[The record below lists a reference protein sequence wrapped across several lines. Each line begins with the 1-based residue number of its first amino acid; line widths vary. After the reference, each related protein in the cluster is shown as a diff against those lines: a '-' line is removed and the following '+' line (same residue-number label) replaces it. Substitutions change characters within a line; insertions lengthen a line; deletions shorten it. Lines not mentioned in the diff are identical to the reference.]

1 MNLYEQPVHIL
12 HEMRKRKDITTVD
25 ICESVLKRIEKTE
38 SQLHSFLTLRGDRI
52 IKDAAEVDK
61 KIQSGDPVHEIEG
74 MPVAVKDI
82 FSTKGI
88 TTTCG
93 SQFLK
98 DYVPPYESTVTQNL
112 QNVRYNL
119 VGKTNMDEF
128 AMGSS
133 TENSAFGVTRNPWNL
148 DCVPGGSSGGSASAV
163 AAGQALAAVGTDT
176 GGSIRQPASFNGI
189 VGLKPTYGRVSR
201 WGMVAFASSF
211 DQAGPLTRD
220 VEDAAILLQIIAG
233 YDKHDATSLKVE
245 VPDYRAYLNKS
256 VQGLKIGL
264 IKDLDLSSCDPEV
277 VSIFENNLAV
287 LKDAGAEI
295 VDISIPNIKHAVAT
309 YYVIAP
315 CEASSNLGRY
325 DGVRYGRRSTK
336 KGNLIEMYEQSRD
349 EGFGKE
355 VKMRI
360 LIGTFALSAGYYDA
374 YYLKA
379 QKIQNLIR
387 SQYYKAFQKV
397 DAIATP
403 VAPTPPFRIGE
414 KTDDPLQMYLGDAF
428 TIPANLAG
436 IPGISVPGG
445 FTQSSLPVG
454 LQLLGNHLEEGKLI
468 QIAHCFEKSL
478 NLEKPALAI

>member
-1 MNLYEQPVHIL
+1 MNLYEFPIHIL
-12 HEMRKRKDITTVD
+12 HQKRLKGEVTTVE
-25 ICESVLKRIEKTE
+25 ITESVLNRVAETEKT
-38 SQLHSFLTLRGDRI
+38 LHSFIHLEGDKVI
-52 IKDAAEVDK
+52 NNAAIVDK
-61 KIQSGDPVHEIEG
+61 KIRQNTEVHVLEG
-74 MPVAVKDI
+74 MPIAVKDI
-82 FSTKGI
+82 FSTKNI

-93 SQFLK
+93 SRFLEN
-98 DYVPPYESTVTQNL
+98 YVPPFESTVTQKL
-112 QNVRYNL
+112 LDVGYNL
-119 VGKTNMDEF
+119 IGKTNMDEF

-133 TENSAFGVTRNPWNL
+133 TENSAFGPTKNPWDL
-148 DCVPGGSSGGSASAV
+148 ERVPGGSSGGSASSV
-163 AAGQALAAVGTDT
+163 AAGQALASLGTDT

-211 DQAGPLTRD
+211 DQAGPLTKD
-220 VEDAAILLQIIAG
+220 VEDACLLLQAISG
-233 YDKHDATSLKVE
+233 YDERDATSLNIKV
-245 VPDYRAYLNKS
+245 PLYTDFINKS
-256 VQGLKIGL
+256 IKGLKIGV
-264 IKDLDLSSCDPEV
+264 IKDIDLSSCDLAV
-277 VSIFENNLAV
+277 VEIFKSNLEV

-295 VDISIPNIKHAVAT
+295 VEVSIPNIQHAVAT

-325 DGVRYGRRSTK
+325 DGVRYGRRTENA
-336 KGNLIEMYEQSRD
+336 GNLIDMYEKSRD

-360 LIGTFALSAGYYDA
+360 LLGTFALSAGYYDA

-387 SQYYKAFQKV
+387 SQYHSAFENV

-403 VAPTPPFRIGE
+403 VAPTPAFKLGE
-414 KTDDPLQMYLGDAF
+414 KLDDPLQMYLVDAF

-445 FTQSSLPVG
+445 FTDTNLPVG
-454 LQLLGNHLEEGKLI
+454 LQLFANHLDEGKLLR
-468 QIAHCFEKSL
+468 IAHCFEQNL
-478 NLEKPALAI
+478 NLEKPSLAI